1 MTAQTSDDLWE
12 VMSTARAI
20 RRYRDEP
27 VDEAVIDRCLQ
38 AATWA
43 PSGGN
48 QQRWRFI
55 ELRSPELRAIMG
67 DGGRESWEGLSHA
80 YRLEIPDPDDQ
91 HPRARTVRTMYE
103 YMTGASTVP
112 VCFLFCVQP
121 QPGESPLE
129 QGGSIFP
136 AMQNFLLAARAQGL
150 GASVALWHRSKED
163 QLRPL
168 IGIPD
173 DWLIASTV
181 TAGWP
186 RGHHGPLKRKPAA
199 DVACVDRWE
208 ARAP

>member
-1 MTAQTSDDLWE
+1 MTSITSDDLWE
-12 VMSTARAI
+12 VMRTARAI

-27 VDEAVIDRCLQ
+27 VDQAVIDRCLE

-48 QQRWRFI
+48 QQLWRFV
-55 ELRSPELRAIMG
+55 ELRSPELRSIMG
-67 DGGRESWEGLSHA
+67 DGGRESWEIMTEFYGLSV
-80 YRLEIPDPDDQ
+80 PDPDDQ
-91 HPRARTVRTMYE
+91 RPRSRTIRTMYE
-103 YMTGASTVP
+103 YMTGAADVP
-112 VCFLFCVQP
+112 RCFLFCIQP
-121 QPGESPLE
+121 QRGTSPLE

-136 AMQNFLLAARAQGL
+136 AVQNFLLAARAQGL

-173 DWLIASTV
+173 DWLIACTV

-186 RGHHGPLKRKPAA
+186 VGHHGPLTRKPVET
-199 DVACVDRWE
+199 VASVDRWLD
-208 ARAP
+208 